1 VAIAACRQRRR
12 KLINWSNH
20 SANRACAHA
29 GPLVACGTDRY
40 RGSGSTRQTLTLP
53 AVTGARGL
61 AAVLHAANHATH
73 LANIAAAA
81 FTANRRGEDEQVLN
95 WSGLALTSRLAIG
108 LLAIRKGMATSAVQ
122 LPAFPSTGPL

>member
-1 VAIAACRQRRR
+1 
-12 KLINWSNH
+12 
-20 SANRACAHA
+20 
-29 GPLVACGTDRY
+29 
-40 RGSGSTRQTLTLP
+40 
-53 AVTGARGL
+53 L